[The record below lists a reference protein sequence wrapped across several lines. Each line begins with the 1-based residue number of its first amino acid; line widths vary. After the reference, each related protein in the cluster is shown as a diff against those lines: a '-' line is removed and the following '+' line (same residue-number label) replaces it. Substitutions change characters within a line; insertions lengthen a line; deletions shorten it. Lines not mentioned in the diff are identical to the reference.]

1 MNKIFDLLNQ
11 NWGNNR
17 GYDWLQANNIMKT
30 DYRNGQMDGN
40 NCKMLL
46 EKLHLL
52 KTQVPKRLQKYVAAL
67 EMFNLVRI
75 SCFGQELIP
84 GYEKHIVNFKKAYE
98 KLGVPMTNKVHVLVA
113 HVADFCKKTG
123 KGLGFFSEQAR

>member
-1 MNKIFDLLNQ
+1 
-11 NWGNNR
+11 
-17 GYDWLQANNIMKT
+17 
-30 DYRNGQMDGN
+30 
-40 NCKMLL
+40 MLL

-98 KLGVPMTNKVHVLVA
+98 KLQRQEQIERRM
-113 HVADFCKKTG
+113 
-123 KGLGFFSEQAR
+123 LGYESEDKPYSS